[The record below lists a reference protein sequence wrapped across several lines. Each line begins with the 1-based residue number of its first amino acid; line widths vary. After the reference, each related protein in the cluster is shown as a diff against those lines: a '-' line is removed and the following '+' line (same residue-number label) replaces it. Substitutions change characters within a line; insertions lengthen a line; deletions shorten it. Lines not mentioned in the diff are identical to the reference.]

1 MSSRTNLICLAL
13 GAFAIGTESYVIA
26 GLLPELAADLGVSVS
41 LAGQLITVFALAYA
55 IGSPLLA
62 VATGNLERRR
72 LRLGSLAVFALFN
85 VMAATVHSYS
95 LLMVA
100 RVGLAAAA
108 ATFMPAASAYA
119 VEVTPV
125 AHRGRALA
133 IIYTG
138 LTVATVIGVPTGVM
152 IGEHFGWRYSFVIV
166 GVLAVVAWVGL
177 WLTLSPVRSPA
188 SASLAERIAIARRP
202 DVLGALVV
210 TVLTITGAF
219 TVYSYLAPFLK
230 TTAHISGTSLA
241 IVLFVFGVGSA
252 VGNWVSGSASDR
264 VGPGKIVK
272 LVLGVLVILFSTL
285 SIAGSV
291 LPPSVARW
299 VIVPT
304 LAIWGFVGWSF
315 PAAQQARFVAMAP
328 RLAPITLSLNASA
341 IYLGVSLGAILG
353 AWVVAH
359 HHVTH
364 LGWIGAACEVMA
376 LGLMFRWA
384 PHTRRAGVLSEP
396 RSVPVTSLVEDQP
409 QNT

>member
-1 MSSRTNLICLAL
+1 
-13 GAFAIGTESYVIA
+13 
-26 GLLPELAADLGVSVS
+26 LL
-41 LAGQLITVFALAYA
+41 
-55 IGSPLLA
+55 
-62 VATGNLERRR
+62 
-72 LRLGSLAVFALFN
+72 LGSLAVFALFN
-85 VMAATVHSYS
+85 VMAAMAHTYAI
-95 LLMVA
+95 LMIA
-100 RVGLAAAA
+100 RVGLAVSA

-119 VEVTPV
+119 VEVTPS
-125 AHRGRALA
+125 AQRGRALA

-138 LTVATVIGVPTGVM
+138 LTVATVVGVPTGVM

-166 GVLAVVAWVGL
+166 GILAVIAWVGL
-177 WLTLSPVRSPA
+177 WATLSPVRSPA

-230 TTAHISGTSLA
+230 TTANISGTSLA
-241 IVLFVFGVGSA
+241 VVLFLFGAGSA
-252 VGNWVSGSASDR
+252 IGNLVSGSASDR
-264 VGPGKIVK
+264 VGPRKIVMW
-272 LVLGVLVILFSTL
+272 VLGALVVLFSTL
-285 SIAGSV
+285 SIVGSL
-291 LPPSVARW
+291 LPPSIARW

-364 LGWIGAACEVMA
+364 LGWIGASCEVMA
-376 LGLMFRWA
+376 LGLMFGWA
-384 PHTRRAGVLSEP
+384 RQTRRAKSPTETRTLP
-396 RSVPVTSLVEDQP
+396 ARALVEDQP